1 MLIASPELLEALK
14 ERIGN
19 ANGEVLTFSASDA
32 RRAVEVITKRRPH
45 VVALERLFAATSRG
59 AALINRIKADPS
71 LVGSEIR
78 VLAHDSDYSR
88 VSPRRPAAAAPVPSA
103 ATTAAPVAVGA
114 GAMALDQRGTRR
126 APRFRMPPGVA
137 IVVDGD
143 GGTIVD
149 LSRVGAQVVTDS
161 ALNPNQ
167 RVRTVLTDSA
177 GVIRFNASV
186 VWVKFEASP
195 ATGSRYRAGLDF
207 VDADGPAID
216 GFCDRHK
223 AG

>member
-1 MLIASPELLEALK
+1 MHC
-14 ERIGN
+14 ERDVIDR
-19 ANGEVLTFSASDA
+19 SA
-32 RRAVEVITKRRPH
+32 RPDQ
-45 VVALERLFAATSRG
+45 VSQLVA
-59 AALINRIKADPS
+59 ADDS
-71 LVGSEIR
+71 L
-78 VLAHDSDYSR
+78 
-88 VSPRRPAAAAPVPSA
+88 PP
-103 ATTAAPVAVGA
+103 
-114 GAMALDQRGTRR
+114 LDQRGTRR
-126 APRFRMPPGVA
+126 APRFRIAPGVA

-195 ATGSRYRAGLDF
+195 GTGSRYRAGLDF

-223 AG
+223 VE